1 MVADLT
7 SDETA
12 DRTRGLE
19 TLAAAYWKPVYTY
32 LRLRWNRTHEDA
44 ADLTQEFFARAVEKE
59 LLTRYE
65 PSKARLRTYLRLCV
79 DGLVANDLKAASR
92 EKRGGGAAVLS
103 LDFEDV
109 RRELESAGAQTV
121 ASPEDFF
128 EREWARNIF
137 SLSVE
142 RFREESAAAGRET
155 RFALFSTYD
164 LEADAGGVEPPPT
177 YESLARHFGTT
188 AIDVTNQLAAARRDF
203 RRIVLGLL
211 KELTVN
217 DTELRL
223 EARALLGVEVPP

>member
-7 SDETA
+7 SDKTA

-65 PSKARLRTYLRLCV
+65 PSKAHLRTYLRLCV

-142 RFREESAAAGRET
+142 RFREESAAAGREI

-211 KELTVN
+211 KKLTVN